1 MTSPTAKDLVAKD
14 QKSSMK
20 KILFIVLLLPFI
32 AFAQDSGKKKAYYFY
47 GSQCPHCFKVDE
59 YFQSNGIYD
68 KYDIT
73 KLEVTENPFNAKT
86 FMEFGKSFGKS
97 DWGGVPTIVFE
108 NKYLIGDAPIID
120 NFEKEIANVPA
131 TELPDPG
138 KISGSGSGENQE
150 NQANQENKEKKKD
163 YAPIVVGAL
172 IVVFGGALVFVNR
185 KKA

>member
-1 MTSPTAKDLVAKD
+1 MRKVSLLAISLIIPV
-14 QKSSMK
+14 
-20 KILFIVLLLPFI
+20 FVL
-32 AFAQDSGKKKAYYFY
+32 AQNGAKKKAYYFY

-108 NKYLIGDAPIID
+108 NKYLIGDVSIID

-138 KISGSGSGENQE
+138 KISGSESGE

-163 YAPIVVGAL
+163 YTPIVIGAL
-172 IVVFGGALVFVNR
+172 IVVFGGALVWVNR
-185 KKA
+185 KK